1 MSSRALKPRTRP
13 HSKAWLHGTRTR
25 ARCHRRR
32 TKEFRKFG
40 GPIQLASNAME
51 SLRSLD
57 GELYSEIEGRA
68 TWTGNRTNGI
78 KDGIRDE
85 WCASLSRS
93 LSRSLSLTRTT
104 GKGLAFAQ
112 NQIQTEL
119 KGIYPKP

>member
-1 MSSRALKPRTRP
+1 
-13 HSKAWLHGTRTR
+13 
-25 ARCHRRR
+25 
-32 TKEFRKFG
+32 
-40 GPIQLASNAME
+40 ME

-119 KGIYPKP
+119 KGIYPNP

>member
-1 MSSRALKPRTRP
+1 MAARHT
-13 HSKAWLHGTRTR
+13 H

-93 LSRSLSLTRTT
+93 LSLSLSRSRSLSLSRSLSRSRSLSQALSLT
-104 GKGLAFAQ
+104 
-112 NQIQTEL
+112 
-119 KGIYPKP
+119 P